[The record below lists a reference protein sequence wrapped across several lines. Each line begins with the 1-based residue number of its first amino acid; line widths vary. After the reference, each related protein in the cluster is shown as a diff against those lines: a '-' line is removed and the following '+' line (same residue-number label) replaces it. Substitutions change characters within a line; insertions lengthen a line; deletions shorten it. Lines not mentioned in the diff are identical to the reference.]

1 MEIENDGLLAGW
13 RIGPQS
19 AVTPLDWDALD
30 DPVEAGTWRW
40 IHLHRDGPGTQSWL
54 LDGDIP
60 PNQIAWAL
68 MAEDTR
74 PRYTEIEGTG
84 LLFLRGVNLNDGAEP
99 EDMVSLRLS
108 IDRQTVITVGLRRLQ
123 TIDMLMA
130 EFEAGHAPPSPGALV
145 ERIVS
150 TLRQKAEPV
159 LDELEEIIAQHE
171 LDALRETGVPSVET
185 RNAFTD
191 ARQDAV
197 ILRRYLVPQAEAL
210 RAILRYAPRWLD
222 SRDVLEEEA
231 AAHDRIVED
240 LDTLRERAAVLRD
253 EMSARLAERMN
264 EIMLALSIVSVVFLP
279 ITFITG
285 LFGMNVAGLPMA
297 DVPWGFWAV
306 CAIMLGCTAFTA
318 LMLWRMLRRS

>member
-1 MEIENDGLLAGW
+1 MEIENDGLLGAWLVSPDGQAETIGW
-13 RIGPQS
+13 RH
-19 AVTPLDWDALD
+19 LENE
-30 DPVEAGTWRW
+30 VEAGAWRW
-40 IHLHRDGPGTQSWL
+40 IHLHRNGHGTQSWL

-84 LLFLRGVNLNDGAEP
+84 LLFLRGVNLNEGAEP
-99 EDMVSLRLS
+99 EDMISLRMS
-108 IDRQTVITVGLRRLQ
+108 IDARTVITVGLRRLR
-123 TIDMLMA
+123 TIDNLVDDFS
-130 EFEAGHAPPSPGALV
+130 EGNVPPSPGAFV
-145 ERIVS
+145 ERLIHY
-150 TLRQKAEPV
+150 LRQRAEPV
-159 LDELEEIIAQHE
+159 VDELEEVIAQHE
-171 LDALRETGVPSVET
+171 LDALREKGVPKVDT

-210 RAILRYAPRWLD
+210 RTILRRQPRWLE

-240 LDTLRERAAVLRD
+240 LDSVRERAAVLRD
-253 EMSARLAERMN
+253 EMGARLAERMN

-279 ITFITG
+279 ITFVTG
-285 LFGMNVAGLPMA
+285 LFGMNVAGLPMSQ
-297 DVPWGFWAV
+297 VSWGFWAV
-306 CAIMLGCTAFTA
+306 CGFMALCTGLTAF
-318 LMLWRMLRRS
+318 MLWRLLRR

>member
-1 MEIENDGLLAGW
+1 MDIENNGLLGAWLITAEGH
-13 RIGPQS
+13 
-19 AVTPLDWDALD
+19 AETLDWRHLD
-30 DPVEAGTWRW
+30 DEVEPGAWRW
-40 IHLHRDGPGTQSWL
+40 IHLHRDGNGTQSWL
-54 LDGDIP
+54 LDGEIP

-74 PRYTEIEGTG
+74 PRYTEIDGTG

-99 EDMVSLRLS
+99 EDMISLRLS

-123 TIDMLMA
+123 TVDAMMA
-130 EFEAGHAPPSPGALV
+130 DFEHGHVPDGPGDFLETLV
-145 ERIVS
+145 QN
-150 TLRQKAEPV
+150 LRARAEPV

-171 LDALRETGVPSVET
+171 LDALRDAGVPKVET

-197 ILRRYLVPQAEAL
+197 MLRRYLVPQAEAL
-210 RAILRYAPRWLD
+210 RSILRHRPAWMHSAD
-222 SRDVLEEEA
+222 TLEEEA

-240 LDTLRERAAVLRD
+240 LDSLRERAAVLRD

-279 ITFITG
+279 ITFVTG
-285 LFGMNVAGLPMA
+285 LFGMNVAGLPFTEI
-297 DVPWGFWAV
+297 PWGFWIV
-306 CAIMLGCTAFTA
+306 CGFMLSCTAFTA
-318 LMLWRMLRRS
+318 FMLWRMLRQ